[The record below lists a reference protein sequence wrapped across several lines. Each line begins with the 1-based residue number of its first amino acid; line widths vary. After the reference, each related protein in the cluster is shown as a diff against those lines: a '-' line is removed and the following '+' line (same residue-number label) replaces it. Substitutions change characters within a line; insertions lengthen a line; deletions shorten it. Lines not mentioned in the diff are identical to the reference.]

1 MDFLQPIEAIVP
13 GAQGKVL
20 ATLIETTAELN
31 LREVAQ
37 LAGVSPAQAS
47 RILPGL
53 VDLGVVERREVPPS
67 SQFRLVREHTAARS
81 LISLAHATDN
91 VLGEIGRMA
100 SAMPNPPASV
110 IVFGS
115 FARREA
121 RTGNDIDVLV
131 VRPTDIDEDDVG
143 WADQLDDW
151 RNGVGRLTGNAVEI
165 VEYSLAE
172 IETRLDEGSD
182 LIRQVGEDGLLIL
195 GSDLGSYRRRRSA

>member
-1 MDFLQPIEAIVP
+1 MDFVRPIEVIVP
-13 GAQGKVL
+13 GAQGRVL
-20 ATLIETTAELN
+20 ATLVETTAELN

-37 LAGVSPAQAS
+37 LSAVSPAQAS

-67 SQFRLVREHTAARS
+67 SQLRLVREHTAARS

-121 RTGNDIDVLV
+121 RTGSDIDVLV
-131 VRPTDIDEDDVG
+131 VRPTDIDEDDEG
-143 WADQLDDW
+143 WANQLDDW

-165 VEYSLAE
+165 VEYSPAE

-182 LIRQVGEDGLLIL
+182 LLRQVSTDGLLIL
-195 GSDLGSYRRRRSA
+195 GSDLASYRRSRSA